1 MKKLL
6 KQNIILITLNSFIV
20 NKSKKNNKTTQ
31 TLKYV
36 IADWLCAIIAWSLF
50 FFYRKIT
57 EDAQFLNNIKM
68 VFDDSNFIIG
78 IISVP
83 IFWLTLYTIS
93 GYYNNV
99 FCKSRLKELGQTFFV
114 TLIGVLILFFATIL
128 NDLITSYKSY
138 YISFI
143 MLFGLQFT
151 LTYMCRLII
160 TTRTARKIHRKEI
173 GFNTL
178 IVGSNGNACAIYNEI
193 ENQVYSSGNIIVGFV
208 NVFDIKEYKVEKY
221 IPHLG
226 YYKDAAKIIKEH
238 EIEEVI
244 IAIERSEIE
253 TIDKI
258 LVMLGELDVV
268 VKIIPIM
275 QDILFGT
282 VKQEAIWHAP
292 LIRVTPE
299 LMPVWQQVAKRVFDV
314 VASLMVIIIFSPLYI
329 FTAIM
334 VKCSS
339 PGPIFYRQER
349 IGKHGK
355 PFNMLKFRS
364 MYIDAEKMGPQLS
377 KDNDPRITP
386 WGRFMRKTRLDEI
399 PQFFTVLG
407 GKMSIVGYRPERQ
420 FYIDQIVQRAPHYLM
435 LLKIKPGI
443 TSWGEVKFGYASN
456 VDEMVERL
464 KYDIL
469 YIENMNLALDIKIL
483 IYTVLIVV
491 QGRGK

>member
-1 MKKLL
+1 M
-6 KQNIILITLNSFIV
+6 T
-20 NKSKKNNKTTQ
+20 KKNNKTKQ

-36 IADWLCAIIAWSLF
+36 VTDWFCALIAWTLF
-50 FFYRKIT
+50 FFFRKHN
-57 EDAQFLNNIKM
+57 EDPNILNHYQQ
-68 VFDDSNFIIG
+68 VFQDVNFIIG
-78 IISVP
+78 IIAVP
-83 IFWLTLYTIS
+83 VFWLVLYTIS
-93 GYYNNV
+93 NYYNNV
-99 FCKSRLKELGQTFFV
+99 FAKSRLKELGQTFFV
-114 TLIGVLILFFATIL
+114 ILIGTVILFFVTII
-128 NDLITSYKSY
+128 DDVIVSYKSY
-138 YISFI
+138 YESFAV
-143 MLFGLQFT
+143 LFGLQFV
-151 LTYMCRLII
+151 LTYFSRLLI
-160 TTRTARKIHRKEI
+160 TTKTIRKIHRKEI

-178 IVGSNGNACAIYNEI
+178 IMGSHDNACDIYKEI
-193 ENQVYSSGNIIVGFV
+193 ENQKYPSGNLIVGFV
-208 NVFDIKEYKVEKY
+208 NVFDWKEYKLKKY

-226 YYKDAAKIIKEH
+226 YYKDVAQVIKDND
-238 EIEEVI
+238 IEEVI

-258 LVMLGELDVV
+258 LVLLESLDVV

-299 LMPVWQQVAKRVFDV
+299 LMPVWQRVTKRIFDIV
-314 VASLMVIIIFSPLYI
+314 VSLMVIIIFSPLYI

-334 VKCSS
+334 VKLSS

-364 MYIDAEKMGPQLS
+364 MYVDSETAGPQLS

-407 GKMSIVGYRPERQ
+407 GNMSIVGYRPERQ
-420 FYIDQIVQRAPHYLM
+420 FFIDQIVQRVPHYLM

-443 TSWGEVKFGYASN
+443 TSWGEVKYGYASN

>member
-1 MKKLL
+1 MV
-6 KQNIILITLNSFIV
+6 T
-20 NKSKKNNKTTQ
+20 KKNNKRKQ

-36 IADWLCAIIAWSLF
+36 ISDWICALIAWTLF
-50 FFYRKIT
+50 FFFRKYN
-57 EDAQFLNNIKM
+57 EDPEFLSHYQL
-68 VFDDSNFIIG
+68 VFQDKNFIAG
-78 IISVP
+78 ILGVP
-83 IFWLTLYTIS
+83 VFWLILYTIS

-99 FCKSRLKELGQTFFV
+99 FSKSRLKELGQTFIV
-114 TLIGVLILFFATIL
+114 ILLGVVILFFVTII
-128 NDLITSYKSY
+128 DDIIVSYKSY
-138 YISFI
+138 YISFL
-143 MLFGLQFT
+143 MLFSLQFI
-151 LTYMCRLII
+151 LTYFFRLII

-178 IVGSNGNACAIYNEI
+178 IVGSNGNACAIYEEM
-193 ENQVYSSGNIIVGFV
+193 ENQMYSSGNIIVGFV
-208 NVFDIKEYKVEKY
+208 NVFDKQEYKVEKY

-226 YYKDAAKIIKEH
+226 FYKDAAKIIKEH
-238 EIEEVI
+238 DIEEVI

-258 LVMLGELDVV
+258 LVILESLDVV

-275 QDILFGT
+275 QDIIFGT

-299 LMPVWQQVAKRVFDV
+299 LMPVWQQVTKRIFDI
-314 VASLMVIIIFSPLYI
+314 VASIMVIVVFSPLYI

-334 VKCSS
+334 VKLSS
-339 PGPIFYRQER
+339 PGPIFYKQER

-364 MYIDAEKMGPQLS
+364 MYIDAESMGPQLS

-420 FYIDQIVQRAPHYLM
+420 FYIDQIVQRAPHYIM

-464 KYDIL
+464 RYDIL

>member
-1 MKKLL
+1 M
-6 KQNIILITLNSFIV
+6 
-20 NKSKKNNKTTQ
+20 SKKNNKTKQ

-36 IADWLCAIIAWSLF
+36 VVDWLCSLVAWISF
-50 FFYRKIT
+50 FFYRKIN
-57 EDAQFLNNIKM
+57 EE
-68 VFDDSNFIIG
+68 SNFLEHYQTVLHDGNFVVGVVLI
-78 IISVP
+78 P
-83 IFWLTLYTIS
+83 FFWLSLYLLV
-93 GYYNNV
+93 GYYHNV
-99 FCKSRLKELGQTFFV
+99 FYKSRLKELMQTFIV
-114 TLIGVLILFFATIL
+114 TLVGVVILFFATML
-128 NDLITSYKSY
+128 NDHIVTYKSY
-138 YISFI
+138 YVSFL

-151 LTYMCRLII
+151 LTYVFRLII
-160 TTRTARKIHRKEI
+160 TTSTARKIHRKEI

-178 IVGSNGNACAIYNEI
+178 IVGSNGNACAIYEEI
-193 ENQVYSSGNIIVGFV
+193 ENQMFSSGNIIVGFV
-208 NVFDIKEYKVEKY
+208 NVFDKNEYKVEKY

-226 YYKDAAKIIKEH
+226 FYKDAAKIIKEH
-238 EIEEVI
+238 DIEEVI

-258 LVMLGELDVV
+258 LVILESLDVV

-299 LMPVWQQVAKRVFDV
+299 LMPVWQQIAKRVFDV
-314 VASLMVIIIFSPLYI
+314 VVSLLVIIVFSPLYV

-339 PGPIFYRQER
+339 PGPIFYKQER

-364 MYIDAEKMGPQLS
+364 MYIDAESMGPQLS

-420 FYIDQIVQRAPHYLM
+420 FYIDQIVQRAPHYIM

-464 KYDIL
+464 RYDIL

>member
-1 MKKLL
+1 M
-6 KQNIILITLNSFIV
+6 T
-20 NKSKKNNKTTQ
+20 KKNNKTKQ

-36 IADWLCAIIAWSLF
+36 VTDWFCALIAWTLF
-50 FFYRKIT
+50 FFFRKHN
-57 EDAQFLNNIKM
+57 EDPNILNHYQQ
-68 VFDDSNFIIG
+68 VFQDVNFIIG
-78 IISVP
+78 IIAVP
-83 IFWLTLYTIS
+83 IFWLVLYTIS
-93 GYYNNV
+93 NYYNNV
-99 FCKSRLKELGQTFFV
+99 FAKSRLKELGQTFFV
-114 TLIGVLILFFATIL
+114 ILIGTVILFFVTII
-128 NDLITSYKSY
+128 DDVIVSYKSY
-138 YISFI
+138 YESFAV
-143 MLFGLQFT
+143 LFGLQFV
-151 LTYMCRLII
+151 LTYFSRLLI
-160 TTRTARKIHRKEI
+160 TTKTIRKIHRKEI

-178 IVGSNGNACAIYNEI
+178 IMGSHDNACDIYKEI
-193 ENQVYSSGNIIVGFV
+193 ENQKYPSGNLIVGFV
-208 NVFDIKEYKVEKY
+208 NVFDWKEYKLKKY

-226 YYKDAAKIIKEH
+226 YYKDVAQVIKDND
-238 EIEEVI
+238 IEEVI

-258 LVMLGELDVV
+258 LVLLESLDVV

-299 LMPVWQQVAKRVFDV
+299 LMPVWQRVTKRIFDIV
-314 VASLMVIIIFSPLYI
+314 VSLMVIIIFSPLYI

-334 VKCSS
+334 VKLSS
-339 PGPIFYRQER
+339 PGPVFYKQER
-349 IGKHGK
+349 IGKHGV

-364 MYIDAEKMGPQLS
+364 MYVDSETAGPQLS

-407 GKMSIVGYRPERQ
+407 GNMSIVGYRPERQ
-420 FYIDQIVQRAPHYLM
+420 FFIDQIVQRVPHYLM

>member
-1 MKKLL
+1 M
-6 KQNIILITLNSFIV
+6 T
-20 NKSKKNNKTTQ
+20 KKNNKTKQ

-36 IADWLCAIIAWSLF
+36 VTDWFCALIAWTLF
-50 FFYRKIT
+50 FLFRKYN
-57 EDAQFLNNIKM
+57 EDPNF
-68 VFDDSNFIIG
+68 FDNYQLIFSDANFIVG
-78 IISVP
+78 IIGVP
-83 IFWLTLYTIS
+83 FFWLVLYTIS
-93 GYYNNV
+93 NYYNNV
-99 FCKSRLKELGQTFFV
+99 FGKSRLKELGQTFFV
-114 TLIGVLILFFATIL
+114 ILIGVVILFFVTII
-128 NDLITSYKSY
+128 DDVIVSYKSY
-138 YISFI
+138 YVSFLV
-143 MLFGLQFT
+143 LFGLQFV
-151 LTYMCRLII
+151 LTYFCRLII
-160 TTRTARKIHRKEI
+160 TTRTTRKIHRKEI

-178 IVGSNGNACAIYNEI
+178 IVGSNDNACALCKEMSNNKKYP
-193 ENQVYSSGNIIVGFV
+193 SGNIIVGFV
-208 NVFDIKEYKVEKY
+208 NVYDRKEYKVEKY
-221 IPHLG
+221 APHLG
-226 YYKDAAKIIKEH
+226 FYKDAAKIIEDYG
-238 EIEEVI
+238 IEEVI

-253 TIDKI
+253 TVDNI
-258 LVMLGELDVV
+258 LVMLHSLDVV

-275 QDILFGT
+275 QDIIFGT

-299 LMPVWQQVAKRVFDV
+299 LMPVWQRVTKRIFDI
-314 VASLMVIIIFSPLYI
+314 VASLMVLIIFSPLYV

-334 VKCSS
+334 VKLSS
-339 PGPIFYRQER
+339 PGPIFYKQER

-364 MYIDAEKMGPQLS
+364 MYVDAESMGPQLS

-399 PQFFTVLG
+399 PQFITVLG
-407 GKMSIVGYRPERQ
+407 GDMSIVGYRPERQ
-420 FYIDQIVQRAPHYLM
+420 FYIDQIVQRAPHYIM

-443 TSWGEVKFGYASN
+443 TSWGEVKYGYASN

>member
-1 MKKLL
+1 MIKR
-6 KQNIILITLNSFIV
+6 
-20 NKSKKNNKTTQ
+20 NNKKKQ

-36 IADWLCAIIAWSLF
+36 ITDWLCALLTWTLF
-50 FFYRKIT
+50 FFFRKYN
-57 EDAQFLNNIKM
+57 EDPSFLTNYKL
-68 VFDDSNFIIG
+68 VLHDTNFIIG

-83 IFWLTLYTIS
+83 IFWLMLYTIS

-99 FCKSRLKELGQTFFV
+99 FSKSRLKELGQTFFV
-114 TLIGVLILFFATIL
+114 TLLGVVILFFVTII
-128 NDLITSYKSY
+128 DDVIVSYKSY
-138 YISFI
+138 YVSFSI
-143 MLFGLQFT
+143 LFGLQFT
-151 LTYMCRLII
+151 MTYLCRLII
-160 TTRTARKIHRKEI
+160 TTRTARKIHKKII

-178 IVGSNGNACAIYNEI
+178 IVGSNGNACAIYEEM
-193 ENQVYSSGNIIVGFV
+193 ENQMYSSGNIIVGFV
-208 NVFDIKEYKVEKY
+208 NVFDKKEYKVEKY

-226 YYKDAAKIIKEH
+226 FYKDAAKIIKEH
-238 EIEEVI
+238 DIEEVI

-258 LVMLGELDVV
+258 LVILESLDVV

-282 VKQEAIWHAP
+282 VRQEAIWHAP

-299 LMPVWQQVAKRVFDV
+299 LMPVWQQVTKRVFDI

-329 FTAIM
+329 FTALM
-334 VKCSS
+334 VKMSS
-339 PGPIFYRQER
+339 PGPIFYKQER

-364 MYIDAEKMGPQLS
+364 MYVDAESMGPQLS

-420 FYIDQIVQRAPHYLM
+420 FYIDQIVQRAPHYIM

-483 IYTVLIVV
+483 IYTVLIVL

>member
-1 MKKLL
+1 MAKR
-6 KQNIILITLNSFIV
+6 
-20 NKSKKNNKTTQ
+20 NNKTKQ
-31 TLKYV
+31 TIKYV
-36 IADWLCAIIAWSLF
+36 LTDWICALIAWTLF
-50 FFYRKIT
+50 FLFRKYN
-57 EDAQFLNNIKM
+57 EDPNILEHCQS
-68 VFDDSNFIIG
+68 VLQDSNFIIG
-78 IISVP
+78 IICVP
-83 IFWLTLYTIS
+83 IFWLILYTVS

-99 FCKSRLKELGQTFFV
+99 FSKSRLKELSQTFFV
-114 TLIGVLILFFATIL
+114 TLIGVVILFFVTIIDDVIL
-128 NDLITSYKSY
+128 SYKSY
-138 YISFI
+138 YVSFAV
-143 MLFGLQFT
+143 LFGLQFV
-151 LTYMCRLII
+151 LTYFCRLTI
-160 TTRTARKIHRKEI
+160 TTRTIRKIYRKEI

-178 IVGSNGNACAIYNEI
+178 IVGSHDNACDIYKEI
-193 ENQVYSSGNIIVGFV
+193 ENQKYPSGNLIVGFV
-208 NVFDIKEYKVEKY
+208 NVFDWKEYKLKKY

-226 YYKDAAKIIKEH
+226 FYKDVAQVIKDND
-238 EIEEVI
+238 IEEVV

-258 LVMLGELDVV
+258 LVLLESLDVV

-299 LMPVWQQVAKRVFDV
+299 LMPVWQRIAKRIFDI

-334 VKCSS
+334 VKLSS
-339 PGPIFYRQER
+339 PGPIFYKQER

-364 MYIDAEKMGPQLS
+364 MYVDSESAGPQLS

-407 GKMSIVGYRPERQ
+407 GNMSIVGYRPERQ
-420 FYIDQIVQRAPHYLM
+420 FFIDQIVQRVPHYLM

>member
-1 MKKLL
+1 MTKK
-6 KQNIILITLNSFIV
+6 S
-20 NKSKKNNKTTQ
+20 NKIRQ
-31 TLKYV
+31 TIKYV
-36 IADWLCAIIAWSLF
+36 VTDWLCALIAWTMF
-50 FFYRKIT
+50 FFFRKHN
-57 EDAQFLNNIKM
+57 ENPDVLNYFQEVIQ
-68 VFDDSNFIIG
+68 DTNFFIG
-78 IISVP
+78 IICVP
-83 IFWLTLYTIS
+83 IFWLLLYTVS

-99 FCKSRLKELGQTFFV
+99 FCKSRLKELSQTFFV
-114 TLIGVLILFFATIL
+114 TLIGVVILFFVTIIDDVIL
-128 NDLITSYKSY
+128 SYKSY
-138 YISFI
+138 YISFAV
-143 MLFGLQFT
+143 LFGLQFV
-151 LTYMCRLII
+151 LTYFCRLTI
-160 TTRTARKIHRKEI
+160 TTRTIRKIHRKEI

-178 IVGSNGNACAIYNEI
+178 IVGSHDNACDIYKEI
-193 ENQVYSSGNIIVGFV
+193 ENQKYPSGNIIVGFV
-208 NVFDIKEYKVEKY
+208 NVFDWKEYKLKKY

-226 YYKDAAKIIKEH
+226 FYKDVAQVIKDND
-238 EIEEVI
+238 IEEVV

-258 LVMLGELDVV
+258 LVLLESLDVV

-299 LMPVWQQVAKRVFDV
+299 LMPVWQRIAKRIFDI

-334 VKCSS
+334 VKLSS
-339 PGPIFYRQER
+339 PGPIFYKQER

-364 MYIDAEKMGPQLS
+364 MYVDSESAGPQLS

-407 GKMSIVGYRPERQ
+407 GNMSIVGYRPERQ
-420 FYIDQIVQRAPHYLM
+420 FFIDQIVQRVPHYLM

>member
-1 MKKLL
+1 M
-6 KQNIILITLNSFIV
+6 
-20 NKSKKNNKTTQ
+20 SKKNNKTKQ

-36 IADWLCAIIAWSLF
+36 IVDWLCSLVAWISF
-50 FFYRKIT
+50 FFYRKMN
-57 EDAQFLNNIKM
+57 EDPNFMEHYKT
-68 VFDDSNFIIG
+68 VFDDINFIIG
-78 IISVP
+78 ITVVP
-83 IFWLTLYTIS
+83 VFWLFLYLLV
-93 GYYNNV
+93 GYYHNV
-99 FCKSRLKELGQTFFV
+99 YNKSRLKELVQTFVV
-114 TLIGVLILFFATIL
+114 TLVGVVILFFATIL
-128 NDLITSYKSY
+128 NDVIITYKSY
-138 YISFI
+138 YLSFL

-151 LTYMCRLII
+151 LTYAFRLII

-178 IVGSNGNACAIYNEI
+178 IVGSNGNACKIYEEI
-193 ENQVYSSGNIIVGFV
+193 ENQYFSSGNIIVGFV
-208 NVFDIKEYKVEKY
+208 NVFDKTEYKVEKY

-226 YYKDAAKIIKEH
+226 FYKDAARIIKEH
-238 EIEEVI
+238 DIEEVI

-258 LVMLGELDVV
+258 LVILESLDVV

-299 LMPVWQQVAKRVFDV
+299 LMPVWQQIAKRAFDII
-314 VASLMVIIIFSPLYI
+314 ASVLVLIIFSPLYI

-334 VKCSS
+334 VKLSS
-339 PGPIFYRQER
+339 PGPIFYKQER

-364 MYIDAEKMGPQLS
+364 MYIDAESMGPQLS

-399 PQFFTVLG
+399 PQFITVLS

-420 FYIDQIVQRAPHYLM
+420 FYIDQIVQRAPHYIM

-464 KYDIL
+464 RYDIL

-483 IYTVLIVV
+483 IYTVLIVL

>member
-1 MKKLL
+1 MA
-6 KQNIILITLNSFIV
+6 
-20 NKSKKNNKTTQ
+20 KKNNKTRQ
-31 TLKYV
+31 TIKYV
-36 IADWLCAIIAWSLF
+36 MTDWICALIAWTLF
-50 FFYRKIT
+50 FLFRKHN
-57 EDAQFLNNIKM
+57 EDPDFLEHYQL
-68 VFDDSNFIIG
+68 VLQDTNFIIG
-78 IISVP
+78 IICVP
-83 IFWLTLYTIS
+83 IFWLLLYTVS

-99 FCKSRLKELGQTFFV
+99 FSKSRLKELSQTFFV
-114 TLIGVLILFFATIL
+114 TLIGVVILFFVTIIDDVIL
-128 NDLITSYKSY
+128 SYKSY
-138 YISFI
+138 YVSFAV
-143 MLFGLQFT
+143 LFGLQFV
-151 LTYMCRLII
+151 LTYFCRLTI
-160 TTRTARKIHRKEI
+160 TTRTIRKIHRKEI

-178 IVGSNGNACAIYNEI
+178 IVGSHDNACDIYKEI
-193 ENQVYSSGNIIVGFV
+193 ENQKYPSGNIIVGFV
-208 NVFDIKEYKVEKY
+208 NVFDWKEYKLRNY

-226 YYKDAAKIIKEH
+226 FYKDVAQVVKDND
-238 EIEEVI
+238 IEEVI

-258 LVMLGELDVV
+258 LVLLESLDVV

-299 LMPVWQQVAKRVFDV
+299 LMPVWQRIAKRVFDI
-314 VASLMVIIIFSPLYI
+314 VASLMVIVVFSPLYI

-334 VKCSS
+334 VKLSS
-339 PGPIFYRQER
+339 PGPIFYKQER

-364 MYIDAEKMGPQLS
+364 MYVDSESAGPQLS

-407 GKMSIVGYRPERQ
+407 GNMSIVGYRPERQ
-420 FYIDQIVQRAPHYLM
+420 FYIDQIVQRVPHYLM

>member
-1 MKKLL
+1 M
-6 KQNIILITLNSFIV
+6 I
-20 NKSKKNNKTTQ
+20 KKNNKKRQ
-31 TLKYV
+31 TIKYV
-36 IADWLCAIIAWSLF
+36 VTDWFCALIAWTLF
-50 FFYRKIT
+50 FLYRKNN
-57 EDAQFLNNIKM
+57 EDPNFFDHYQL
-68 VFDDSNFIIG
+68 VFQDPNFIVG
-78 IISVP
+78 IIGVP
-83 IFWLTLYTIS
+83 IFWVLLYTIS

-99 FCKSRLKELGQTFFV
+99 FSKSRLKELGQTSLMTLLGVVVLFFV
-114 TLIGVLILFFATIL
+114 TIIDDHIS
-128 NDLITSYKSY
+128 SYKSY
-138 YISFI
+138 YVSFAV
-143 MLFGLQFT
+143 LFGLQFV
-151 LTYMCRLII
+151 LTYFCRLMI
-160 TTRTARKIHRKEI
+160 TTKTVRMIHRKEI

-178 IVGSNGNACAIYNEI
+178 IIGSHDNACGIYNEI
-193 ENQVYSSGNIIVGFV
+193 ENQMYSSGNIIVGFV
-208 NVFDIKEYKVEKY
+208 NAFYWKEYKLEKY
-221 IPHLG
+221 VPHLG
-226 YYKDAAKIIKEH
+226 HYKDVAKIIKDYD
-238 EIEEVI
+238 IEEVI

-258 LVMLGELDVV
+258 LVVLESLDVV
-268 VKIIPIM
+268 VKIIPFM
-275 QDILFGT
+275 QDIIFGT
-282 VKQEAIWHAP
+282 VKQEAIWHTP
-292 LIRVTPE
+292 LIRITPE
-299 LMPVWQQVAKRVFDV
+299 LMPVWQRVAKRIFDI
-314 VASLMVIIIFSPLYI
+314 VASLLVIVIFSPLYV

-334 VKCSS
+334 VKLSS
-339 PGPIFYRQER
+339 PGPVFYKQER
-349 IGKHGK
+349 IGKHGE

-364 MYIDAEKMGPQLS
+364 MYVDAEIQGPQLS

-420 FYIDQIVQRAPHYLM
+420 FYIDQIVQRVPHYLM

-443 TSWGEVKFGYASN
+443 TSWGEVKYGYASN

>member
-1 MKKLL
+1 M
-6 KQNIILITLNSFIV
+6 T
-20 NKSKKNNKTTQ
+20 KKNNKKKQ

-36 IADWLCAIIAWSLF
+36 IADWFCALLAWSLF
-50 FFYRKIT
+50 FSYRKFT
-57 EDAQFLNNIKM
+57 ENSDFLNNFKI
-68 VFDDSNFIIG
+68 VLEDTNFVIG
-78 IISVP
+78 IICIP
-83 IFWLTLYTIS
+83 IFWLILYTIS

-99 FCKSRLKELGQTFFV
+99 FSKSRLKELGQTFFV
-114 TLIGVLILFFATIL
+114 TLIGVVILFFATIL
-128 NDLITSYKSY
+128 NDVIISYKSY
-138 YISFI
+138 YVSFI

-151 LTYMCRLII
+151 FTYFCRLII

-178 IVGSNGNACAIYNEI
+178 IMGSNDNACAIYKEI

-258 LVMLGELDVV
+258 LVILESLDVV

-275 QDILFGT
+275 QDIIFGT

-299 LMPVWQQVAKRVFDV
+299 LMPIWQQVAKRVFDI
-314 VASLMVIIIFSPLYI
+314 VASLMVITVFSPLYI

-334 VKCSS
+334 VKLSS
-339 PGPIFYRQER
+339 PGPVFYRQER
-349 IGKHGK
+349 IGKHGV

-364 MYIDAEKMGPQLS
+364 MYVDAEKMGPQLS
-377 KDNDPRITP
+377 KDDDPRITP
-386 WGRFMRKTRLDEI
+386 WGKFMRKTRLDEI

-420 FYIDQIVQRAPHYLM
+420 FYIDQIVQRAPHYIM

-469 YIENMNLALDIKIL
+469 YIENMNLAIDIKIL

>member
-1 MKKLL
+1 M
-6 KQNIILITLNSFIV
+6 T
-20 NKSKKNNKTTQ
+20 KKNSKIRQ
-31 TLKYV
+31 TIKYV
-36 IADWLCAIIAWSLF
+36 VTDWLCALIAWTLF
-50 FFYRKIT
+50 FFFRKHN
-57 EDAQFLNNIKM
+57 EDPDIFSHYQL
-68 VFDDSNFIIG
+68 VFQDANFIIG
-78 IISVP
+78 IIGVP
-83 IFWLTLYTIS
+83 IFWLVLYTIS

-114 TLIGVLILFFATIL
+114 TLIGVVILFFVTIIDDVIL
-128 NDLITSYKSY
+128 SYKSY
-138 YISFI
+138 YVSFAV
-143 MLFGLQFT
+143 LFGLQFV
-151 LTYMCRLII
+151 LTYFCRVTI

-178 IVGSNGNACAIYNEI
+178 IIGGHDNAFEIYQDI
-193 ENQVYSSGNIIVGFV
+193 ENQKYSSGNIIVGFV
-208 NVFDIKEYKVEKY
+208 NVFDWKEYKLEKY

-226 YYKDAAKIIKEH
+226 FYKDVAQVVKDND
-238 EIEEVI
+238 IEEVI

-258 LVMLGELDVV
+258 LVLLESLDVV

-299 LMPVWQQVAKRVFDV
+299 LMPVWQRVAKRIFDI
-314 VASLMVIIIFSPLYI
+314 VASSMVIIIFSPLYI

-334 VKCSS
+334 VKLSS
-339 PGPIFYRQER
+339 PGPIFYKQER

-364 MYIDAEKMGPQLS
+364 MYVDSESAGPQLS

-407 GKMSIVGYRPERQ
+407 GNMSIVGYRPERQ
-420 FYIDQIVQRAPHYLM
+420 FYIDQIVQRVPHYLM

-443 TSWGEVKFGYASN
+443 TSWGEVKYGYASN